1 MADAITIKALQD
13 ASLDAKS
20 LKEAVNGSETKQ
32 VTTRLGETYPSV
44 KKAIKTLFENGGL
57 PAAPFATKALM
68 TASALVDGD
77 YAQVTDDTANN
88 GLYIKTAGAWVKSGY
103 DPTAVSN
110 SYTDNKVKSVTNN
123 FKTKAL
129 MTASSLPNDSYAMVT
144 EDTEANNGWYSKVSG
159 AWVKSTY
166 DPLAQSKGYTDLQLS
181 KSVGTFD
188 TLALLT
194 ASALID
200 NAYGTVVNDTEAK
213 NGHYKK
219 TAGVWVKTTYDP
231 YNKAIKHT
239 DKETAFSKDATA
251 NLLRGLQASDL
262 SIINLDDENT
272 RTLGTL
278 KVQTEINTS
287 TNRAIQVVSQVVT
300 TLDNINKEAEFSNLY
315 HKSRE
320 LVELGKLDGFDPKD
334 SDVSAKPL
342 LDNTYVFGEP
352 RRLIRIDMTMPY
364 IPASK
369 DDGDIEGTVK
379 VNVDG
384 EILSSHAIFSVQ
396 GASSAAFRK
405 KNLNVE
411 FCTDDTYD
419 TDVFLKIGDILPHA
433 KWVYKANFIDHSQA
447 RNLTGYRLWKQMQD
461 LRTGYPAKDIDNYYV
476 GKTGAAAI
484 NTQAS
489 GHPDGA
495 TCVTY
500 VNGQFYGLGTFLI
513 GKRNENYNLD
523 KANPNHIAFNFAPGD
538 DQDITIRLLMNEL
551 EEGTFEL
558 RHPKNYTPLATQRF
572 AEFAAVNDLPQAEFN
587 VAVRN
592 VLDTRNVVDFY
603 LHNNMLGNW
612 DAQINNTQCVTWDGV
627 RWYFFPYDLDQ
638 VFVKGNMTGDVMKKT
653 QNGFYWTKVYN
664 TYETEIIARYAE
676 LRKTVFT
683 LKNFDDLFK
692 RITLGIPLE
701 FYLAEQ
707 SKWGGELVSH
717 TEYMEWVRGRL
728 ANLDTI
734 FNYTEVN

>member
-1 MADAITIKALQD
+1 MAEINTVIAEASQDLQTIEDFVNLPAGSDVRPRLLPSVNVGTLAGTRDAIFKA
-13 ASLDAKS
+13 
-20 LKEAVNGSETKQ
+20 
-32 VTTRLGETYPSV
+32 
-44 KKAIKTLFENGGL
+44 GGL
-57 PAAPFATKALM
+57 PATPFATKALM
-68 TASALVDGD
+68 TASSLVDGD
-77 YAQVTDDTANN
+77 YAVVTDDTTNN
-88 GLYIKTAGAWVKSGY
+88 GLYVKTAGAWVKS
-103 DPTAVSN
+103 
-110 SYTDNKVKSVTNN
+110 
-123 FKTKAL
+123 
-129 MTASSLPNDSYAMVT
+129 
-144 EDTEANNGWYSKVSG
+144 E
-159 AWVKSTY
+159 Y

-188 TLALLT
+188 TLELLT
-194 ASALID
+194 ASSLID
-200 NAYGTVVNDTEAK
+200 NAYGIVVNDTEAK

-219 TAGVWVKTTYDP
+219 TDGVWVKTTYDP
-231 YNKAIKHT
+231 YNKSIKHT
-239 DKETAFSKDATA
+239 DKETALSKDATA

-272 RTLGTL
+272 AQKEL
-278 KVQTEINTS
+278 NTS
-287 TNRAIQVVSQVVT
+287 TNRAIQGVSQVVT

-320 LVELGKLDGFDPKD
+320 LVELAKLDGFDTED

-352 RRLIRIDMTMPY
+352 SGLIRIDMTMPHV
-364 IPASK
+364 PTSK
-369 DDGDIEGTVK
+369 AEGDIFGTVK

-396 GASSAAFRK
+396 GTSSAHFPK
-405 KNLNVE
+405 KNLNIE

-419 TDVFLKIGDILPHA
+419 TDIFLKIGDVRPHA
-433 KWVYKANFIDHSQA
+433 KWVYKANYIDHSQV

-461 LRTGYPAKDIDNYYV
+461 LRSGYPAKDIDNYYV
-476 GKTGAAAI
+476 GKTGVDAI

-523 KANPNHIAFNFAPGD
+523 KTNPDHIAFNFAPGD
-538 DQDITIRLLMNEL
+538 DQDKTIRLLMNEL

-558 RHPKNYTPLATQRF
+558 RHPKKYTPLVTQRF
-572 AEFAAVNDLPQAEFN
+572 AEFAAVNDLPQAEFD
-587 VAVRN
+587 VAIRN

-603 LHNNMLGNW
+603 LHNNMIGNW

-627 RWYFFPYDLDQ
+627 HWYFFPYDLDQ
-638 VFVKGNMTGDVMKKT
+638 IFVKGTAIGDVMRGT
-653 QNGFYWTKVYN
+653 QNGFYWTKVYK
-664 TYETEIIARYAE
+664 TYETEIKARYAE
-676 LRKTVFT
+676 LRKTIFT
-683 LKNFDDLFK
+683 LKSFDDLFK

-707 SKWGGELVSH
+707 AKWGGELVSQ

-734 FNYTEVN
+734 FDYTEVN